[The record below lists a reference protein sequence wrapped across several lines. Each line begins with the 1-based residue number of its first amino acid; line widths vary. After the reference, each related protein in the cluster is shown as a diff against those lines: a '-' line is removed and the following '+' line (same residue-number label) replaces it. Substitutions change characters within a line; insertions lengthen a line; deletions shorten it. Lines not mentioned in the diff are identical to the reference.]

1 MNRHRLVFTIGHSTH
16 SIKEFINLLINY
28 EINCVIDVRSVPYS
42 KYNPQF
48 NRESLSSDLKNQD
61 IFYAHFGKEF
71 GARHTSPILL
81 DENGQVDFYKVWEM
95 DDFKNGIKRLEDAIE
110 RGYKIALMC
119 SEANPLDCHRFSMIS
134 YQLVN
139 EGFEVIHILPDS
151 SKITNKD
158 LERRMIE
165 KYYEKIPQSTLF
177 EYVSP
182 EQQREAA
189 YKIIMKKV
197 AFKSLP
203 FTSDPTEEN

>member
-16 SIKEFINLLINY
+16 SIKEFINLLIKY

-134 YQLVN
+134 HQLVN

-151 SKITNKD
+151 SIITNED
-158 LERRMIE
+158 LEHRMIE

-182 EQQREAA
+182 EQQKEAA
-189 YKIIMKKV
+189 YNIIMKKV
-197 AFKSLP
+197 AYKSLP